1 MFVSA
6 GRLSLFC
13 PVPGS
18 ETRDQNAEQALR
30 ALDRAADHFFR
41 VDAPNDGETKLTAVA
56 GECRDEACFR
66 HVDTPNP
73 AYIFKEEGAIL
84 SWQEI
89 NEIDGFY
96 SLNDTLGDIGAS
108 EAGKALLDTEILPR
122 IPERKGPLGDDKE
135 SDTMKKIRL
144 SFTVVRLIRLSRAP
158 FTKEELLDIN
168 AKLNAIPKAK

>member
-1 MFVSA
+1 M
-6 GRLSLFC
+6 
-13 PVPGS
+13 
-18 ETRDQNAEQALR
+18 
-30 ALDRAADHFFR
+30 
-41 VDAPNDGETKLTAVA
+41 
-56 GECRDEACFR
+56 
-66 HVDTPNP
+66 DTPNP

-96 SLNDTLGDIGAS
+96 SLNDTLGDISAS
-108 EAGKALLDTEILPR
+108 EAGKVLLDTEVLPR
-122 IPERKGPLGDDKE
+122 IPVRKGPLGDDKE
-135 SDTMKKIRL
+135 SDTMKKIRQ